1 MVKLNMDKDYI
12 LVDAQ
17 FFFAPMDESEPMGK
31 AISISFLD
39 KYPSFS
45 HKEEIL
51 KNFEQNGLVLLDYE
65 ITYRPLKQN
74 DDLAP
79 YNVTKH

>member
-1 MVKLNMDKDYI
+1 
-12 LVDAQ
+12 
-17 FFFAPMDESEPMGK
+17 MDESEPLGK

-65 ITYRPLKQN
+65 ITYSPLKQN

-79 YNVTKH
+79 YNVTRH